1 MSLLT
6 AIARALYDAVM
17 LICSIWCH
25 QILERSPQI
34 FGLQGPLCWRCS
46 GIAAG
51 ILILLV
57 YIFALRRSMAPLAI
71 SLLLALLLPLDV
83 LANSLGFTAEE
94 NARRLITGIIWG
106 IFGTS
111 ALLLL
116 SAHAASKISAD
127 LFSTRRQK
135 REKFFK

>member
-1 MSLLT
+1 MDLLT
-6 AIARALYDAVM
+6 TIARALYDAVM

-25 QILERSPQI
+25 QIFQRSPQI

-57 YIFALRRSMAPLAI
+57 YIFALRRRLA
-71 SLLLALLLPLDV
+71 SLTASLSLALLLPLDV

-111 ALLLL
+111 ALLSL
-116 SAHAASKISAD
+116 SAYAASKMTDS
-127 LFSTRRQK
+127 FNTRMQK
-135 REKFFK
+135 REKFAK